1 MIHAWPELKASP
13 PKCMCPFHAGVIRRG
28 ITVLNS
34 PGPNMAKA
42 PFENYFPIRVRNDN
56 PKGMWSI
63 GWGMTQIY
71 EERYL
76 RLVPIICVNALEL
89 LTMILV
95 S

>member
-13 PKCMCPFHAGVIRRG
+13 PKCKCPFHAGSIRRG

-42 PFENYFPIRVRNDN
+42 PFENYFPVRLCNYN
-56 PKGMWSI
+56 PNGTWNTRP
-63 GWGMTQIY
+63 GMTQIY
-71 EERYL
+71 KQSYL
-76 RLVPIICVNALEL
+76 RLVPIICMDAHEL
-89 LTMILV
+89 LTVIFV